1 MTDRTSPV
9 RLAEITP
16 DLRAA
21 VAGLEVAPSQRRYV
35 ASNARSLADSDGVPG
50 AWARAILAGGEPV
63 GFVLLFDPTQEGA
76 VARGPITTGQLGL
89 WRLMID
95 RRHQRRGHARGALDL
110 VCDHARERGGFTEL
124 LSSCVP
130 GPDGPEAFYLG
141 YGFRPTGRRRN
152 EGREI
157 EIVLPL

>member
-1 MTDRTSPV
+1 MPDRTDSV
-9 RLAEITP
+9 CLARITP
-16 DLRAA
+16 ELRSA
-21 VAGLEVAPSQRRYV
+21 VAGLEVAPAQGPYV
-35 ASNARSLADSDGVPG
+35 ASNARSLAESDGVPG

-76 VARGPITTGQLGL
+76 VARGPIAADQLGL

-95 RRHQRRGHARGALDL
+95 RRHQRRGHARRALDL
-110 VCDHARERGGFTEL
+110 VCDHARGLGRFTEL
-124 LSSCVP
+124 LSSYIP

-141 YGFRPTGRRRN
+141 YGFRPTGGRRN